1 MVKTFFSIM
10 LTMLQ
15 QLKILENHI
24 KIVKKS
30 IRQIQFYF
38 LKKVDT
44 LIFKI
49 LKD

>member
-30 IRQIQFYF
+30 IRQIQLYF